1 MGSYTISVVEDNE
14 ATKEAHFEKDGK
26 VFLKAVH
33 DKKIDVV
40 KFHGGEIANLSIEE
54 LDAFPKDLIKLF
66 RNNGDD
72 LEVWEKATEKKS

>member
-1 MGSYTISVVEDNE
+1 MGSYTVSVIEDNE

-40 KFHGGEIANLSIEE
+40 KFHGGVRRFSKR
-54 LDAFPKDLIKLF
+54 LDQAF
-66 RNNGDD
+66 
-72 LEVWEKATEKKS
+72 